1 EPFSPEKFS
10 DNYRQ
15 ALLNVIEAKVQGS
28 EAFQAPEPEAPN
40 VTDLMA
46 ALKASVEAAQKGKL
60 ADKEK
65 VA

>member
-1 EPFSPEKFS
+1 M
-10 DNYRQ
+10 
-15 ALLNVIEAKVQGS
+15 IEAKVQGS

-46 ALKASVEAAQKGKL
+46 ALKASVEAAQKGKVP
-60 ADKEK
+60 AKEK